1 MLFTVH
7 TCVYSAC
14 LCCSGVPQLLYVES
28 EEVVKTIK
36 KSNNITSTPGR
47 YIIWGEE
54 STVVCY
60 PYVLDAA
67 DVLNPL

>member
-1 MLFTVH
+1 ML
-7 TCVYSAC
+7 

-36 KSNNITSTPGR
+36 KSNNITSIPGR